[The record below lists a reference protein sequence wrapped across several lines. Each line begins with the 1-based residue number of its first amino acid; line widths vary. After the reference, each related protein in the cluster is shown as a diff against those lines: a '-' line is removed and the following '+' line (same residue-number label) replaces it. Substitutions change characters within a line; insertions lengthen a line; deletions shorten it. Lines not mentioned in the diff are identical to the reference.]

1 MILQKKKKTKK
12 EKENHVDWLFSIKLP
27 TTRSKYPVNP
37 KKLTENKQN
46 KIMQSGFFLLN
57 CQHLSKY
64 PVNPKKEKKK
74 KKKKEKEKRK
84 RKSTSHVFIIQ
95 QYTEI
100 THSV

>member
-1 MILQKKKKTKK
+1 M
-12 EKENHVDWLFSIKLP
+12 FSIKLP

-64 PVNPKKEKKK
+64 PVNPKKKEKKK
-74 KKKKEKEKRK
+74 KKRKKKEKENQHLM
-84 RKSTSHVFIIQ
+84 SS
-95 QYTEI
+95 
-100 THSV
+100 

>member
-1 MILQKKKKTKK
+1 MILQQTKKKK
-12 EKENHVDWLFSIKLP
+12 KENNVVWLFSIKLP

-46 KIMQSGFFLLN
+46 KIKQSGFFLLN

-64 PVNPKKEKKK
+64 PVNQKEK
-74 KKKKEKEKRK
+74 KRK